1 MLEQRWQANPNELE
15 SVVQSLQLLM
25 DECDKSFRMI
35 SDLQSM
41 TTEVR
46 PWIDVIDVIERDDLL
61 HVWIANLQSRTPGVR
76 PYD

>member
-1 MLEQRWQANPNELE
+1 MLEQRRQANANELE
-15 SVVQSLQLLM
+15 SLVQSLQLLM

-46 PWIDVIDVIERDDLL
+46 PWIDVFECDDLL
-61 HVWIANLQSRTPGVR
+61 RIWIANLQSRTPGVR
-76 PYD
+76 PFNFCD